1 MMVQGKMHLTHI
13 LELELEMGRWV
24 GKRETGIKDD
34 SQVSSFEYQRS
45 VPLNKRNAS
54 LNATNFSRQM
64 QKL

>member
-13 LELELEMGRWV
+13 LESELEMGRWV

-34 SQVSSFEYQRS
+34 SQVSSFEYQS
-45 VPLNKRNAS
+45 APLNKRNAS